1 MDDDEYDDESE
12 DPDDPPDDDD
22 DDDDDA
28 DPDVDDVDVD
38 EDDVDDDV
46 IVSPDVA
53 AAAAAA
59 AGGLEATARRPDFL
73 AGDAGDDVIEE
84 FAEREFW
91 RDIATEGDGF
101 PVGVRDVDDVV
112 DDVIG

>member
-12 DPDDPPDDDD
+12 DPDDPPDDDDD

-53 AAAAAA
+53 AAAAA
-59 AGGLEATARRPDFL
+59 GGLEATARRPDFL
-73 AGDAGDDVIEE
+73 AGEAGDDVIEE